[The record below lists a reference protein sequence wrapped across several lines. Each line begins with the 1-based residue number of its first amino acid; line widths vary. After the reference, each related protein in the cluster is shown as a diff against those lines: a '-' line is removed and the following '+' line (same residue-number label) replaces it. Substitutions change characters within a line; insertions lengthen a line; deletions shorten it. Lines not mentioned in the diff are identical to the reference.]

1 MIKLPEGHQ
10 MDSRTA
16 ARSTRSVLTQV
27 CVAVLANLA
36 SISPGMNLGYSGIA
50 LPAMQ
55 SGNHSATVT
64 QDEASWIASLAS
76 IGTPIGCL
84 LSGPLLDRW
93 GRRAALLSLNL
104 PGLAGW
110 ILLATTQV
118 DSGSGSG
125 FLWQVYAGRL
135 LTGVSTGMASVPAT
149 VYVAEAADQY
159 LRGMLVTW
167 TSIFVSL
174 GILLVYLFGS
184 VLPEDWRGVAGVCA
198 AFPVISAVAIWF
210 LPESPVWLASRGRAV
225 EAENS
230 LKRLRGVELPRQ
242 EVEALLDRGGP
253 SARAVHLSTVLR
265 PEVWKPLLI
274 LNTFFLF
281 QQISG
286 VFVVIFYAV
295 DIADDAGVHTDG
307 YLVSVLIG
315 ATRLLVT
322 VAISYASKRFGRRP
336 LTVVSGVGMTV
347 CMGTLA
353 GCVYLESPA
362 LNWLP
367 ALTLVLYIFMSTVG
381 FLTLPWAMIGELF
394 PTNVRGLAGGIT
406 TCCAYLFSFA
416 VLKTYP
422 EMKDTLGRQ
431 GVFLFYGVT
440 ALVGTVFLWLC
451 LPETQGKTLE
461 EVEKMFSRKRESST

>member
-1 MIKLPEGHQ
+1 MRE
-10 MDSRTA
+10 
-16 ARSTRSVLTQV
+16 
-27 CVAVLANLA
+27 
-36 SISPGMNLGYSGIA
+36 
-50 LPAMQ
+50 
-55 SGNHSATVT
+55 
-64 QDEASWIASLAS
+64 
-76 IGTPIGCL
+76 
-84 LSGPLLDRW
+84 
-93 GRRAALLSLNL
+93 
-104 PGLAGW
+104 
-110 ILLATTQV
+110 
-118 DSGSGSG
+118 
-125 FLWQVYAGRL
+125 QVYI
-135 LTGVSTGMASVPAT
+135 
-149 VYVAEAADQY
+149 AEAADQS

-184 VLPEDWRGVAGVCA
+184 VLPEDWQGVAGVCA
-198 AFPVISAVAIWF
+198 VFPVISAVLIWV
-210 LPESPVWLASRGRAV
+210 LPESPVWLASRGRAL

-230 LKRLRGVELPRQ
+230 LRRLRGVDLPRQ
-242 EVEALLDRGGP
+242 EVEALLDRGSP
-253 SARAVHLSTVLR
+253 SPRAANFSDVIR

-274 LNTFFLF
+274 LNMFFLF

-295 DIADDAGVHTDG
+295 DIADEAGVHTDG

-322 VAISYASKRFGRRP
+322 VVISYASKRFGRRP
-336 LTVVSGVGMTV
+336 LAVVSGVGMTM

-353 GCVYLESPA
+353 GCVHLESSA
-362 LNWLP
+362 LNWLR

-394 PTNVRGLAGGIT
+394 PTRVRGLAGGIT
-406 TCCAYLFSFA
+406 TCCAYLYSFA

-431 GVFLFYGVT
+431 GVFLFYGVA
-440 ALVGTVFLWLC
+440 ALLGTVFLWFY

-461 EVEKMFSRKRESST
+461 EVEQMFSRKHERRGLRAAVCGTHEPFL

>member
-1 MIKLPEGHQ
+1 MCEQ
-10 MDSRTA
+10 
-16 ARSTRSVLTQV
+16 
-27 CVAVLANLA
+27 
-36 SISPGMNLGYSGIA
+36 
-50 LPAMQ
+50 
-55 SGNHSATVT
+55 
-64 QDEASWIASLAS
+64 
-76 IGTPIGCL
+76 
-84 LSGPLLDRW
+84 
-93 GRRAALLSLNL
+93 
-104 PGLAGW
+104 
-110 ILLATTQV
+110 
-118 DSGSGSG
+118 
-125 FLWQVYAGRL
+125 
-135 LTGVSTGMASVPAT
+135 
-149 VYVAEAADQY
+149 VYVAEAADQS
-159 LRGMLVTW
+159 LRGMLVTG

-184 VLPEDWRGVAGVCA
+184 VLPQDWRGVAGVCA
-198 AFPVISAVAIWF
+198 VFPVISAVAIWL
-210 LPESPVWLASRGRAV
+210 LPESPVWLANRGRAL

-230 LKRLRGVELPRQ
+230 LRRLRGVELPRQ
-242 EVEALLDRGGP
+242 EVEALLDRGD
-253 SARAVHLSTVLR
+253 SSVRAAHLSTVLR

-307 YLVSVLIG
+307 HLVSVLIG

-336 LTVVSGVGMTV
+336 LAVVSGLGMTL
-347 CMGTLA
+347 CMGTLS

-367 ALTLVLYIFMSTVG
+367 APTLVLYIFMSTVG

-394 PTNVRGLAGGIT
+394 PTRVRGLAGGIT

-461 EVEKMFSRKRESST
+461 EVEQMFYRKQHVNGRGLCVSV